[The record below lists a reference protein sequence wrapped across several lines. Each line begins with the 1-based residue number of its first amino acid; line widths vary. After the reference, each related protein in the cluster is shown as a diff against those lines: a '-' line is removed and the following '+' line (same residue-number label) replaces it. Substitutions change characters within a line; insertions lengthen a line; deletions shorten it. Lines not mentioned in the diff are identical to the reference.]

1 MYTLFFNLMSLLSYR
16 IIIITITI
24 IWIFY
29 LILYSIN

>member
-16 IIIITITI
+16 IIIIITI

>member
-1 MYTLFFNLMSLLSYR
+1 MYTLFLNLMSLLSYR
-16 IIIITITI
+16 IIIITI

>member
-16 IIIITITI
+16 IIIITI

-29 LILYSIN
+29 LILYLIN

>member
-16 IIIITITI
+16 IIIITII
-24 IWIFY
+24 RIFY

>member
-16 IIIITITI
+16 IIIITI